1 MNSRRS
7 GAILICGGDDHLC
20 HSRFE
25 AELRQDAEGNYLGVN
40 TLVTIRIA
48 RACCDPILRMIL
60 EPAPAPQPVRK
71 GRLRRLPGA
80 ELQKRTY
87 VATDDDNTGE
97 TVYVRG

>member
-1 MNSRRS
+1 
-7 GAILICGGDDHLC
+7 
-20 HSRFE
+20 
-25 AELRQDAEGNYLGVN
+25 
-40 TLVTIRIA
+40 
-48 RACCDPILRMIL
+48 MIL

>member
-25 AELRQDAEGNYLGVN
+25 AELRQDAEGNYLGVT

-48 RACCDPILRMIL
+48 RACCDPILI
-60 EPAPAPQPVRK
+60 A
-71 GRLRRLPGA
+71 
-80 ELQKRTY
+80 
-87 VATDDDNTGE
+87 
-97 TVYVRG
+97 

>member
-1 MNSRRS
+1 MTICVIVVSVRGRTPPGRCGKLPGSQHLGNDPDCSR
-7 GAILICGGDDHLC
+7 L
-20 HSRFE
+20 
-25 AELRQDAEGNYLGVN
+25 LRPHPN
-40 TLVTIRIA
+40 
-48 RACCDPILRMIL
+48 RMIL

>member
-1 MNSRRS
+1 
-7 GAILICGGDDHLC
+7 
-20 HSRFE
+20 
-25 AELRQDAEGNYLGVN
+25 
-40 TLVTIRIA
+40 
-48 RACCDPILRMIL
+48 MIL

-97 TVYVRG
+97 TVYVRGPGSRGNGRASDSRSARRRC

>member
-1 MNSRRS
+1 MNSRGS
-7 GAILICGGDDHLC
+7 GAILIRVGDDHLC
-20 HSRFE
+20 IVVNLGNDPDCSRL
-25 AELRQDAEGNYLGVN
+25 LRPHPN
-40 TLVTIRIA
+40 
-48 RACCDPILRMIL
+48 RMIL